1 VIATPSGCLT
11 TEATPPEVA
20 GLRSSR
26 VSTGHTIASRDGI
39 VVCTERN
46 AARIGARVLAEGGT
60 AVDAAVAVAFAL
72 AVTHPQ
78 AGNIGGGGFMII
90 RLPDGTAEAIDYRE
104 AAPAAFHPEIYL
116 APDGTLDRKK
126 YENPYVQV
134 GVPGTVAGLE
144 LAHKRHGVRPFHL
157 LVRPAAR
164 LAREG
169 FMVSPLLA
177 RDLKRHQAKLA
188 RHPSTVKAFF
198 HWNGVPYE
206 AGEILKQPELASVL
220 NSIATEGP
228 RVFYNGWIG
237 DSLARKVRAGGGYL
251 AIGDFRTY
259 QAKVRTPIQTP
270 LAGGTLIGM
279 PPPSS
284 GGIAVAQIMALLE
297 DMDLR
302 KADPVGPVAA
312 HAMAEAMRRAFRDRA
327 LWLGDPDFVQVP
339 VDRLLSIEH
348 LKELRDGIDPRKA
361 TKSETLWF
369 EPLPEKKSGETT
381 HFSIIDRNGMAVANT
396 YTLEQSFGGGVVA
409 PDLGIVL
416 NNELGDFNPRPG
428 DTDREGRIGTRPNIP
443 GAGKRPLSSMSP
455 TIFVRDDRVEII
467 TGSPGG
473 RTIINTVVQI
483 LFKRIFL
490 EQGPEHC
497 VWGPRLHH
505 QWFPDRLWL
514 EPGMWP
520 PETVKALE
528 KLGHEVVEEGPQGAA
543 HTIFLR
549 ERPDGYVGV
558 GDFRRDGWA
567 AAPVWVEE

>member
-1 VIATPSGCLT
+1 MIAASPRCAAIESSLSNTAP
-11 TEATPPEVA
+11 
-20 GLRSSR
+20 LRSSR
-26 VSTGHTIASRDGI
+26 VETGHTIASKNGI
-39 VVCTERN
+39 VVCTERH

-90 RLPDGTAEAIDYRE
+90 RLPDGTVDAIDYRE
-104 AAPAAFHPEIYL
+104 TAPAAFHPEIYL
-116 APDGTLDRKK
+116 APDGKIDRAR
-126 YENPYVQV
+126 YANPYVQV

-157 LVRPAAR
+157 LVRPAAL
-164 LAREG
+164 LARDG
-169 FMVSPLLA
+169 FMVSPMLA
-177 RDLKRHQAKLA
+177 RDLKQNRKKLVQ
-188 RHPSTVKAFF
+188 HPSTVKTFF

-228 RVFYNGWIG
+228 RVFYEGWIAHA
-237 DSLARKVRAGGGYL
+237 LARKVRAGGGYL
-251 AIGDFRTY
+251 TFGDFKTY
-259 QAKVRTPIQTP
+259 QAKVRTPIRTP

-284 GGIAVAQIMALLE
+284 GGIAVAQILALLE
-297 DMDLR
+297 DLDLR
-302 KADPVGPVAA
+302 KADPVGPVVA

-327 LWLGDPDFVQVP
+327 LHLGDPDFVKVP
-339 VDRLLSIEH
+339 VDSLLSVAH
-348 LKELRDGIDPRKA
+348 LKELRDGIDLKRA
-361 TKSETLWF
+361 TRSEKLWF
-369 EPLPEKKSGETT
+369 EPIPESGGETT
-381 HFSIIDRNGMAVANT
+381 HFSVIDRNGMAVANT

-409 PDLGIVL
+409 PDLGIFL

-428 DTDREGRIGTRPNIP
+428 ETDREGRIGTSPNVP

-473 RTIINTVVQI
+473 RTIINTVAQI

-490 EQGPEHC
+490 KQGPELC

-505 QWFPDRLWL
+505 QWFPDRLYL
-514 EPGMWP
+514 EPDMWP
-520 PETVKALE
+520 EETVKALE
-528 KLGHEVVEEGPQGAA
+528 KLGHEVVERGPQGAA
-543 HTIFLR
+543 NSIFLAD
-549 ERPDGYVGV
+549 EHGGYLGV

-567 AAPVWVEE
+567 ATPVSVAAE